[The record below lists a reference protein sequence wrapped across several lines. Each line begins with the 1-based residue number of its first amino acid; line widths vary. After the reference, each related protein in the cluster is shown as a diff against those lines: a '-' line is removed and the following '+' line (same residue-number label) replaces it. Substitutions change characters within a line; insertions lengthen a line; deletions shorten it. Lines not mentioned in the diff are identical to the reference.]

1 MLGAVPDGAS
11 KRETEARMNE
21 DQFNMEIR
29 KFLKKVGVTS
39 QREIERVVTEGIAS
53 GQLQGNETLKARV
66 TLSIEGLDL
75 AYEIDGDISLG

>member
-1 MLGAVPDGAS
+1 
-11 KRETEARMNE
+11 MNE

-39 QREIERVVTEGIAS
+39 QREIERAVQEGIAS

-66 TLSIEGLDL
+66 TLSIDVLGLAHD
-75 AYEIDGDISLG
+75 IDGDISLE